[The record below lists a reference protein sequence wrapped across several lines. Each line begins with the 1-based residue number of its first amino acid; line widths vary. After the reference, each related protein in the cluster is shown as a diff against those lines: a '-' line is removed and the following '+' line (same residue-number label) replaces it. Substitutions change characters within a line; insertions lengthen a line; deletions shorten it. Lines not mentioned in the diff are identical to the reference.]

1 MPLPFGERKHLMRR
15 KVLAA
20 ATIVAA
26 LATSLPANAQDSTI
40 QAIER
45 YREMLSADN
54 PAELYELRG
63 AELWRT
69 RRGPQQ
75 ASLEQCDLGLGAGVV
90 KGAYVRTPRYF
101 ADAGKVMDIESRIA
115 WCMVTLQGFALAE
128 LAKRPFGN
136 ETYKSDME
144 ALVTY
149 VVSQSA
155 GLKVDVSTAQPQE
168 RRAYDL
174 GRQIFALRS
183 GSYDFACAT
192 CHGETGKRI
201 RLQEL
206 PNLSDPG
213 EAGRAYIGWPA
224 YRVSQ
229 GEMRTMQWRIND
241 CFRQQRFPE
250 PKYLSDS
257 VNALIMFLAVNA
269 NGTVYN
275 GPAIKR

>member
-1 MPLPFGERKHLMRR
+1 MRR
-15 KVLAA
+15 KFLAA
-20 ATIVAA
+20 ASIVAVLTTPL
-26 LATSLPANAQDSTI
+26 LASAQDSTI

-45 YREMLSADN
+45 YREMLAADN

-63 AELWRT
+63 AELWLT
-69 RRGPQQ
+69 RRGPQH

-115 WCMVTLQGFALAE
+115 WCMVTLQGFAAADI
-128 LAKRPFGN
+128 AKRPFGSEN
-136 ETYKSDME
+136 YKSDME

-155 GLKVDVSTAQPQE
+155 GMKVDVSIGLPQE
-168 RRAYDL
+168 EHAYEI

-206 PNLSDPG
+206 PNLSEPR

-250 PKYLSDS
+250 PKYLSES

-269 NGTVYN
+269 NGIIYN
-275 GPAIKR
+275 GPTIKR

>member
-1 MPLPFGERKHLMRR
+1 L
-15 KVLAA
+15 LA
-20 ATIVAA
+20 
-26 LATSLPANAQDSTI
+26 SAQDSTI

-45 YREMLSADN
+45 YREMLAADN

-63 AELWRT
+63 AELWLT
-69 RRGPQQ
+69 RRGPQH

-115 WCMVTLQGFALAE
+115 WCMVTLQGFAAADI
-128 LAKRPFGN
+128 AKRPFGSEN
-136 ETYKSDME
+136 YKSDME

-155 GLKVDVSTAQPQE
+155 GMKVDVSIGLPQE
-168 RRAYDL
+168 EHAYEM

-206 PNLSDPG
+206 PNLSEPR

-250 PKYLSDS
+250 PKYLSES

-269 NGTVYN
+269 NGIIYN
-275 GPAIKR
+275 GPTIKR

>member
-1 MPLPFGERKHLMRR
+1 MSLRLVEQKALLRR
-15 KVLAA
+15 KFLGAA
-20 ATIVAA
+20 IIVAA
-26 LATSLPANAQDSTI
+26 LTAPLLAIAQDSTI

-45 YREMLSADN
+45 YREMLADGN
-54 PAELYELRG
+54 PAELYEQRG

-69 RRGPQQ
+69 RRGPKL
-75 ASLEQCDLGLGAGVV
+75 ASLEQCDLGLGPGVV
-90 KGAYVRTPRYF
+90 KGTYVRTPRYF

-115 WCMVTLQGFALAE
+115 WCMVTLQGFTASDI
-128 LAKRPFGN
+128 AKRPFGS

-149 VVSQSA
+149 AVTQSM
-155 GLKVDVSTAQPQE
+155 GMKVDVSTRLPQE
-168 RRAYDL
+168 QHAYDM

-192 CHGETGKRI
+192 CHGEAGKRI

-206 PNLSDPG
+206 PNLSDPR
-213 EAGRAYIGWPA
+213 EAGRAYVGWPA

-229 GEMRTMQWRIND
+229 GELRTMQWRIND

-250 PKYLSDS
+250 PKYLSDT
-257 VNALIMFLAVNA
+257 VNALIMYLAVNA
-269 NGTVYN
+269 NGTTYN

>member
-1 MPLPFGERKHLMRR
+1 MRN
-15 KVLAA
+15 KMLAA
-20 ATIVAA
+20 ASIVVLLA
-26 LATSLPANAQDSTI
+26 LPFVANAQDKTI

-45 YREMLSADN
+45 YREMLADDN

-63 AELWRT
+63 AELWRKP
-69 RRGPQQ
+69 RGSQQ
-75 ASLEQCDLGLGAGVV
+75 VSLEQCDLGLGAGIV

-101 ADAGKVMDIESRIA
+101 VDAGKVMDIESRIA
-115 WCMVTLQGFALAE
+115 WCMVTLQGFTAGE
-128 LAKRPFGN
+128 IAKRPFGS

-149 VVSQSA
+149 VVSQSK
-155 GLKVDVSTAQPQE
+155 GMKIDVSTAQPQE
-168 RRAYDL
+168 QHAYDM
-174 GRQIFALRS
+174 GKQIFALRS

-192 CHGETGKRI
+192 CHGDRGKRI

-206 PNLSDPG
+206 PYLSDPKD
-213 EAGRAYIGWPA
+213 AGRAYIGWPA

-250 PKYLSDS
+250 PQYLSDS